1 MSAVT
6 EKPDQVTVTRRGVC
20 AIGWALWL
28 AFGWASP
35 LWAAQQDIAQEYVW
49 KANFLARSASFVEW
63 QTDSPLQAAT
73 VFRWCVYGNFSF
85 GTALAEMTRDIV
97 VDGKR
102 SEVKWVHKET
112 ELASCQIIFVS
123 RSEEKHYAKIL
134 DAARPGRALT
144 VGETPTFLEAGGMVA
159 LLMDG
164 KTPQFEVNL
173 EPVGACRLKLS
184 SRMLSLARRVVNQS
198 TAAKG

>member
-1 MSAVT
+1 VSAAT
-6 EKPDQVTVTRRGVC
+6 EKSDQARMARRRVC
-20 AIGWALWL
+20 AFCCALL
-28 AFGWASP
+28 LVFGCERP
-35 LWAAQQDIAQEYVW
+35 LRAAQQDIAQEYVW
-49 KANFLARSASFVEW
+49 KANFLAKSASFVEW
-63 QTDSPLQAAT
+63 QIDSPLQAAN

-102 SEVKWVHKET
+102 SEVKWVHKEA
-112 ELASCQIIFVS
+112 ELASCHIVFVS

-173 EPVGACRLKLS
+173 EPVSACRMKLS
-184 SRMLSLARRVVNQS
+184 SRMLSLARRVVNQA